1 MVVLIVFEIIK
12 HEIYLKLAKI
22 DCGLNQSPAVMRQK
36 RRRRK
41 KLGRN
46 RSIPNPSWALVETNN
61 IDGLQG
67 GPFMEYLNVKN
78 VVEMVQRIFKKNKP
92 FGYLEQCDEDLN
104 ILEYLLP
111 NNGIEVFIRNGSSIS
126 RYQGGGWGEAA
137 K

>member
-78 VVEMVQRIFKKNKP
+78 VVEMVQRIFKRNKP
-92 FGYLEQCDEDLN
+92 FGYLE
-104 ILEYLLP
+104 LP
-111 NNGIEVFIRNGSSIS
+111 NNGIEIFIRNGSSIL
-126 RYQGGGWGEAA
+126 RYQGGGWGESA